1 MATAS
6 ERIVVQ
12 TTQQEKRALLLKAKR
27 LGLPLAELMRRGAGS
42 YRPESSDEQL
52 GALADAAKAAAQS
65 MSKDIQEALQ
75 FIEQSNR
82 RIAALDSAS
91 HCKG

>member
-1 MATAS
+1 MATAT

-42 YRPESSDEQL
+42 YRPESGDEQL
-52 GALADAAKAAAQS
+52 GALADAAKTAAES
-65 MSKDIQEALQ
+65 MSKDIQEALRL
-75 FIEQSNR
+75 IEQSNR
-82 RIAALDSAS
+82 RIAALKTAPRSR
-91 HCKG
+91 G

>member
-1 MATAS
+1 MAAAT

-12 TTQQEKRALLLKAKR
+12 TTQQEKRTLLLKAKR

-42 YRPESSDEQL
+42 YRPESGDEQL
-52 GALADAAKAAAQS
+52 GALADAAKVAAQS
-65 MSKDIQEALQ
+65 MSKDIQEALR

-91 HCKG
+91 RGRG